1 MNRRTK
7 LVKSMSQ
14 NKKPFSIQEILRRR
28 QQSEFVGRQD
38 TIQAFQTHLNTSWDD
53 PGRVFIFNFHGQGG
67 IGKTTLLKKL
77 RQVAEQNGAVTLWS
91 DDEASTVVDAVAQ
104 LANSSEVAE
113 PAFKELLQQYQL
125 YRVKQHELESDPDAP
140 QGFAAQLS
148 GKAAQM
154 AVYAGR
160 RVPIAG
166 VLFDMVDEE
175 SVTEQVGQ
183 WATFVTRKLKNKRE
197 ADLILNPVATLT
209 PLFLEGLNK
218 LVLDKPVVLFFDTYE
233 QTSFF
238 IDKWL
243 RELFFGE
250 HGDLPVNSTFIISGR
265 DELEKGNWLPYE
277 SIIQRQTMEPFTDT
291 EAREFLSRKN
301 ILNESVINSI
311 LQLSGRFPLLLA
323 TLAAESPDNNYQLGP
338 TASTAVDR
346 FLKWVSDPTQ
356 REAALNGALPREL
369 NRDILELLVNKEE
382 NKNLFNWLKTM
393 PFVQEKGNG
402 WGYHEVVRSQMLQ
415 HKRRESPQ
423 EWIKL
428 HRGLAAYY
436 AGLRDALQMDVGTG
450 RKDET
455 WQRFELEYRYHQL
468 CEAPYEHLPAALNR
482 FLNALKAN
490 FDFAVRWAKIIMQA
504 GVDNGNDRVKEWG
517 EKLSQGLTA
526 YKENQYSETIAMFS
540 ALLAFEGLED
550 HPKAIALSW
559 RGQVHRL
566 LNNFTEALSDL
577 NESVI
582 YYPEYAYAYGYRGET
597 YRVTR
602 QLDKAIADFSYA
614 IELDST
620 IAWLYRGRGQC
631 HRLLHH
637 FDEALSDFEMALKQE
652 PDNPW
657 SYAHRGVTYSWM
669 DKKEQALKDLN
680 RAIEIDPSYAWAIS
694 NRGELYSAMGDYE
707 QAEADANMA
716 IEIDSKNPS
725 YFSRRAIIFNRINNL
740 DAALEDVQTA
750 ISLNPDYV
758 FALAL
763 RGSIYN
769 KMNRFH
775 DAIQDLSAA
784 LAVEPTLYWAYVT
797 RGTAFRR
804 LFRFEE
810 ALSDFAKALEANPE
824 NEKAWANQ
832 GFLYRLIG
840 EYDKAEVD
848 LNRAI
853 SKNDTYTYALGIR
866 ASVYILTYRYKEAEK
881 DFNKILD
888 SEPDNAWALYG
899 RALVKNVLN
908 SEDPK
913 LEIQRA
919 ITLAEKT
926 FEENPNNWLNSFNL
940 GIFQL
945 GAGDYSESS
954 RIYDLTLSK
963 NPPLCWV
970 NRGVL
975 ELEQFLHIFPE
986 HKQAQEKYSTLRSY
1000 IEKHNSNSE

>member
-1 MNRRTK
+1 
-7 LVKSMSQ
+7 MSQ
-14 NKKPFSIQEILRRR
+14 NKKPVSIQEILRKR
-28 QQSEFVGRQD
+28 QQSEFVGRRD
-38 TIQAFQTHLNTSWDD
+38 TIQAFQTHLNTPWDD
-53 PGRVFIFNFHGQGG
+53 PSRVFIFNFHGQGG

-91 DDEASTVVDAVAQ
+91 DDEVANVVDAVAQ
-104 LANSSEVAE
+104 LAKSSGVAE
-113 PAFKELLQQYQL
+113 QAFKEFLEQYQL

-140 QGFAAQLS
+140 RGFAAQIS

-166 VLFDMVDEE
+166 VLFDMMDEE

-218 LVLDKPVVLFFDTYE
+218 LVMDKPVVLFFDTYE

-243 RELFFGE
+243 RELFSGE
-250 HGDLPVNSTFIISGR
+250 YGDLPVNATFIIAGR
-265 DELEKGNWLPYE
+265 DELEKGSWLPYE
-277 SIIQRQTMEPFTDT
+277 SIIQRQTMEPFSDT
-291 EAREFLSRKN
+291 EAREFLARKN

-323 TLAAESPDNNYQLGP
+323 TLAAESPDNTSQLGP

-346 FLKWVSDPTQ
+346 FLKWVSDPAQ

-393 PFVQEKGNG
+393 PFVQERGNG

-423 EWIKL
+423 EWVRL
-428 HRGLAAYY
+428 HRDLAAYY

-490 FDFAVRWAKIIMQA
+490 FDFAVRWAKTITQA

-526 YKENQYSETIAMFS
+526 YKENQYSQTIAMFS
-540 ALLAFEGLED
+540 ALLAFERLED
-550 HPKAIALSW
+550 HPRAIALSW
-559 RGQVHRL
+559 RGQVHHL

-577 NESVI
+577 NESVV

-614 IELDST
+614 IELDPT
-620 IAWLYRGRGQC
+620 IAWMFRGRGQC
-631 HRLLHH
+631 YRLLHH
-637 FDEALSDFEMALKQE
+637 FDDALSDFEIALKLE

-669 DKKEQALKDLN
+669 NRKEEALFDLN
-680 RAIEIDPSYAWAIS
+680 RAIEIDPTYAWAIS
-694 NRGELYSAMGDYE
+694 NRGELHSSMGNLE
-707 QAEADANMA
+707 QAETDANQA
-716 IEIDSKNPS
+716 IKIDSENPS
-725 YFSRRAIIFNRINNL
+725 YFSRRAVIFNRINNL
-740 DAALEDVQTA
+740 DAALADVQKA

-758 FALAL
+758 FAIAL
-763 RGSIYN
+763 RGSVYN
-769 KMNRFH
+769 KLDRFH

-797 RGTAFRR
+797 RGVVFRR
-804 LFRFEE
+804 LLRFEE
-810 ALSDFAKALEANPE
+810 SLSDFARALEADPE
-824 NEKAWANQ
+824 NGKARTQRA
-832 GFLYRLIG
+832 FLYRLIG
-840 EYDKAEVD
+840 EYDKAEAD
-848 LNRAI
+848 TNYAI
-853 SKNDTYTYALGIR
+853 SKNDTYLLAFAIR
-866 ASVYILTYRYKEAEK
+866 ASVYILTDRYKEAEK
-881 DFNKILD
+881 DLDKILD
-888 SEPDNAWALYG
+888 SEPENAWAIYC
-899 RALVKNVLN
+899 RTLVRKGLN
-908 SEDPK
+908 SEDPH
-913 LEIQRA
+913 LEIEKA
-919 ITLAEKT
+919 IAIARNTY
-926 FEENPNNWLNSFNL
+926 EENPKKWLNTFNL
-940 GIFQL
+940 ALFAL
-945 GAGDYSESS
+945 ASGDYSESS
-954 RIYDLTLSK
+954 RIYDLTLSR

-970 NRGVL
+970 NRAVL
-975 ELEQFLHIFPE
+975 ELEQFLHVFPG
-986 HKQAQEKYSTLRSY
+986 HKQAQEQCTLLKGHMEKYHLNP
-1000 IEKHNSNSE
+1000 E

>member
-1 MNRRTK
+1 
-7 LVKSMSQ
+7 MSQ
-14 NKKPFSIQEILRRR
+14 NKKKPSIQEILRRR
-28 QQSEFVGRQD
+28 QQGEFVGRQD
-38 TIQAFQTHLNTSWDD
+38 TIHAFQTHLKTPWDD
-53 PGRVFIFNFHGQGG
+53 PSRVFIFNFHGQGG

-250 HGDLPVNSTFIISGR
+250 YGDLPVNSTFIISGR
-265 DELEKGNWLPYE
+265 DALEKGNWLPYE

-323 TLAAESPDNNYQLGP
+323 TLAAESPDNTYQLGP

-346 FLKWVSDPTQ
+346 FLKWVSDSAQ

-369 NRDILELLVNKEE
+369 NRDVLQLLVDKDE

-423 EWIKL
+423 EWVRL
-428 HRGLAAYY
+428 HRDLAAYY
-436 AGLRDALQMDVGTG
+436 ADLRDALQMDVGIG

-468 CEAPYEHLPAALNR
+468 CEAPYEHLPSALNR

-490 FDFAVRWAKIIMQA
+490 FDFAIRWAKTITQA

-517 EKLSQGLTA
+517 ENLSQGLMA
-526 YKENQYSETIAMFS
+526 YKENQYPETIAMFS
-540 ALLAFEGLED
+540 ALLAFERLED
-550 HPKAIALSW
+550 HPRAIALSW
-559 RGQVHRL
+559 RGQVYRL
-566 LNNFTEALSDL
+566 LRNFAEALSDL
-577 NESVI
+577 NQSVI
-582 YYPEYAYAYGYRGET
+582 YYPEYAYAYGLRGET

-602 QLDKAIADFSYA
+602 QLDSAIADFDHA

-620 IAWLYRGRGQC
+620 VAWVFRGRGQC
-631 HRLLHH
+631 YRLLRH
-637 FDEALSDFEMALKQE
+637 FDEALSDFDMALKLE

-669 DKKEQALKDLN
+669 NKKEEALKDLN

-707 QAEADANMA
+707 QAEADANLA
-716 IEIDSKNPS
+716 IKIDSENAS
-725 YFSRRAIIFNRINNL
+725 YFSRRAIIYNRVNNL

-763 RGSIYN
+763 RGAIYN
-769 KMNRFH
+769 KMDRFD
-775 DAIQDLSAA
+775 DAIQDLSTA
-784 LAVEPTLYWAYVT
+784 LSVEPTLDWAFVA
-797 RGTAFRR
+797 RGSAKRG
-804 LFRFEE
+804 LLHFEG
-810 ALSDFAKALEANPE
+810 ALSDFAEALKVNLNNRSARANR
-824 NEKAWANQ
+824 
-832 GFLYRLIG
+832 GLLYRLTG
-840 EYDKAEVD
+840 DYDKAESD
-848 LNRAI
+848 LNHVIA
-853 SKNDTYTYALGIR
+853 KDDTYTFALAIR
-866 ASVYILTYRYKEAEK
+866 ASVYILTDRHQEAEK

-888 SEPDNAWALYG
+888 SEPDHAWALYG
-899 RALVKNVLN
+899 RAVVKNVLN
-908 SEDPK
+908 SEDSQ
-913 LEIQRA
+913 LEIQKA
-919 ITLAEKT
+919 ITIAKNVY
-926 FEENPNNWLNSFNL
+926 EENPNNWQNSFNL
-940 GIFQL
+940 GLFQL
-945 GAGDYSESS
+945 AVGDYSESS
-954 RIYDLTLSK
+954 WIYDLTLLK

-970 NRGVL
+970 HRAVL
-975 ELEQFLHIFPE
+975 DIEQLLHVFPG
-986 HKQAQEKYSTLRSY
+986 HKQAQEKYSVLRNHM
-1000 IEKHNSNSE
+1000 EKHNSNPEQQGNQTD

>member
-1 MNRRTK
+1 
-7 LVKSMSQ
+7 MSQ
-14 NKKPFSIQEILRRR
+14 NKKPPSIQEILRQR

-38 TIQAFQTHLNTSWDD
+38 TIKAFQTHLNTPWDD

-77 RQVAEQNGAVTLWS
+77 RQVAEQNGTVTLWS
-91 DDEASTVVDAVAQ
+91 DDEVSNVVDALAQ
-104 LANSSEVAE
+104 LAKSSELAE
-113 PAFKELLQQYQL
+113 PAFKEFLQLYHL

-183 WATFVTRKLKNKRE
+183 WAAFVTRKLKNKRE

-233 QTSFF
+233 QTSYF

-243 RELFFGE
+243 KELFFGE
-250 HGDLPVNSTFIISGR
+250 YGDLPVNSTFIIAGR
-265 DELEKGNWLPYE
+265 EELEKGNWLPYE
-277 SIIQRQTMEPFTDT
+277 SIIQRQTMEPFTDI

-311 LQLSGRFPLLLA
+311 LQLSGCFPLLLA
-323 TLAAESPDNNYQLGP
+323 TLATESPDNLSQVG
-338 TASTAVDR
+338 TTSSTAVDR
-346 FLKWVSDPTQ
+346 FLKWVSDSAQ

-369 NRDILELLVNKEE
+369 NRDVLQLLVDKDE

-393 PFVQEKGNG
+393 PFVQEKGDG

-423 EWIKL
+423 EWTKL
-428 HRGLAAYY
+428 HRDLAAYF
-436 AGLRDALQMDVGTG
+436 AGSRDALQMDVGTG

-468 CEAPYEHLPAALNR
+468 CEAPYEHLPVVLNR

-490 FDFAVRWAKIIMQA
+490 FDFAVRWAKTITQA

-540 ALLAFEGLED
+540 ALLAFERLED

-614 IELDST
+614 IELDPS
-620 IAWLYRGRGQC
+620 IAWMFRGRGQC
-631 HRLLHH
+631 YRLLHH
-637 FDEALSDFEMALKQE
+637 FDDALSDFDMALKLE
-652 PDNPW
+652 PDSPW
-657 SYAHRGVTYSWM
+657 SYAHRGVTYRWM
-669 DKKEQALKDLN
+669 NKKEEALSDLN
-680 RAIEIDPSYAWAIS
+680 RAIEIDPSYAWALS
-694 NRGELYSAMGDYE
+694 NRGDLLSYMGNHDFAQE
-707 QAEADANMA
+707 DADLA
-716 IEIDSKNPS
+716 IKIEPNNPS
-725 YFSRRAIIFNRINNL
+725 FLSKRAIISIRLNNL
-740 DAALEDVQTA
+740 EGAFEDVQKA
-750 ISLNPDYV
+750 IALNPNYM

-763 RGSIYN
+763 RGSIHN
-769 KMNRFH
+769 HCDRFQ
-775 DAIQDLSAA
+775 DAIQDLSSA
-784 LAVEPTLYWAYVT
+784 LSIEPTLYWAYVT

-853 SKNDTYTYALGIR
+853 SKNDTYTFALGAR
-866 ASVYILTYRYKEAEK
+866 ASVFVLTYRYKEAEK
-881 DFNKILD
+881 DFTKILV

-899 RALVKNVLN
+899 RAVVKNVLN
-908 SEDPK
+908 SED
-913 LEIQRA
+913 LQSEIQKA
-919 ITLAEKT
+919 IAIATNAY
-926 FEENPNNWLNSFNL
+926 EENPNNWLNSFNL
-940 GIFQL
+940 GLFQL
-945 GAGDYSESS
+945 AAGDYSASS
-954 RIYDLTLSK
+954 RIYDITISK
-963 NPPLCWV
+963 KPPLCWV
-970 NRGVL
+970 NRGLL
-975 ELEQFLHIFPE
+975 ELEQFLHVFPE
-986 HKQAQEKYSTLRSY
+986 QKQAQEKYSTLRNY